1 MFIKLISPR
10 SPVQF
15 VSKREQAI
23 NFSRLS
29 LATVAALF
37 PRDTKIEII
46 NDGIEEIDYNE
57 EVDLV
62 GITSI
67 TATAPRAYEI
77 ADRFRERGITVIL
90 GGMHVSA
97 LPEEAIKHA
106 DSIVIGEAEGQI
118 KPLVKDFK
126 DGKLKKFYRC
136 KTRPDLKKIPLPRT
150 DLYKKKNKYYKEMH
164 LIQTTRGCPF
174 NCDFCSVTHFFGQTY
189 RTRAIEDI
197 VREIKTVSRRTLIFF
212 VDDNIA
218 GNHRYAKELFQALI
232 PLRIKWFGQASLVLA
247 RNRELL
253 KLAARSG
260 CISLFMGIESI
271 SQDSLKEVG
280 KRMNKVKEYKESIK
294 IIHDHGIAIIG
305 AFIFGFDSDD
315 KSVFEKT
322 VSFID
327 RNQIELASLA
337 ILTPLPGTRLYDRM
351 KEAGRIISRDW
362 SKYTVG
368 EVVFQPKQ
376 LTPEELQEGYYWSRK
391 QLSSLKSIARRTF
404 HLRKSSLLYIPVNFV
419 MRKASRATLK
429 QAANSNIYT
438 GLF

>member
-1 MFIKLISPR
+1 MFVKLISPR

-15 VSKREQAI
+15 VSKREKAI

-37 PRDTKIEII
+37 PRDSRIEII
-46 NDGIEEIDYNE
+46 NDSIEEIDYNE
-57 EVDLV
+57 NVDLV

-77 ADRFRERGITVIL
+77 ADKFRKKGVTVIM

-97 LPEEAIKHA
+97 LPEEARKHA
-106 DSIVIGEAEGQI
+106 DAVVIGEAEGQI

-126 DGKLKKFYRC
+126 NGKLKKFYRC
-136 KTRPDLKKIPLPRT
+136 QKRPDLTKIPLPRT
-150 DLYKKKNKYYKEMH
+150 DLYEKKNPYYKEMH

-174 NCDFCSVTHFFGQTY
+174 NCDFCTVTHFFGQTY
-189 RTRAIEDI
+189 RTRAVEDI

-218 GNHRYAKELFQALI
+218 GNLRYAKKLFKALI
-232 PLRIKWFGQASLVLA
+232 PLNIKWFGQASLVLSK
-247 RNRELL
+247 NRELL

-271 SQDSLKEVG
+271 SQSSLKEVG
-280 KRMNKVKEYKESIK
+280 KSMNKVSEYKESIK
-294 IIHDHGIAIIG
+294 IIQDHGIAIIG

-315 KSVFEKT
+315 KSIFEET
-322 VSFID
+322 VSFIEKS
-327 RNQIELASLA
+327 QIELPSLA
-337 ILTPLPGTRLYDRM
+337 ILTPLPGTRLYDKM
-351 KEAGRIISRDW
+351 EQQGRIIERDW

-368 EVVFQPKQ
+368 EVVFQPKR
-376 LTPEELQEGYYWSRK
+376 LTPEELQGGYYWSRK
-391 QLSSLKSIARRTF
+391 QLSSLKSIVKRTF

-419 MRKASRATLK
+419 MRKASRATLRE
-429 QAANSNIYT
+429 AANNNIYT

>member
-1 MFIKLISPR
+1 MFVKLISPR

-15 VSKREQAI
+15 VSKREKAI

-37 PRDTKIEII
+37 PKGTRIEII
-46 NDGIEEIDYNE
+46 NDSIEDIDYNGK
-57 EVDLV
+57 VDLV

-67 TATAPRAYEI
+67 TSTAPRAYEI
-77 ADRFRERGITVIL
+77 ADKFREKGVPVIM
-90 GGMHVSA
+90 GGMHPSA

-106 DSIVIGEAEGQI
+106 DAVVIGEAEGLI
-118 KPLVKDFK
+118 KPLVDDFK
-126 DGKLKKFYRC
+126 NGKLKKFYSC
-136 KTRPDLKKIPLPRT
+136 QKRPDLKHIPLPRT
-150 DLYKKKNKYYKEMH
+150 DLYEKKNPYYKEMH

-174 NCDFCSVTHFFGQTY
+174 NCDFCTVTHFFGQTY
-189 RTRAIEDI
+189 RTRAVEDI

-218 GNHRYAKELFQALI
+218 GNPKYAKKLFKALI
-232 PLRIKWFGQASLVLA
+232 PLNIKWFGQASLVLA
-247 RNRELL
+247 KNRELL
-253 KLAARSG
+253 RLAARSG
-260 CISLFMGIESI
+260 CVSLFMGIESV
-271 SQDSLKEVG
+271 SPSSLKEVG
-280 KRMNKVKEYKESIK
+280 KSMNKVEEYKESIK

-315 KSVFEKT
+315 KRVFEQT

-327 RNQIELASLA
+327 RNQIELPSLA

-351 KEAGRIISRDW
+351 EGQGRIISRDW

-368 EVVFQPKQ
+368 EVVFQPEQ

-391 QLSSLKSIARRTF
+391 QLSSLSSIAKRTF
-404 HLRKSSLLYIPVNFV
+404 HLRKSSLLYIPVNLI

-429 QAANSNIYT
+429 KAANNNIYT